1 MTHRLEAVDRLA
13 ANALARRVGRA
24 QLRVRG
30 LEIEQ
35 LTVKLIVLAV
45 ADRRLCLDIISPVM
59 PTNLIGQF
67 IMPLSRRISHQSDVP
82 SNTSAD
88 GHNGL

>member
-67 IMPLSRRISHQSDVP
+67 SVPL
-82 SNTSAD
+82 
-88 GHNGL
+88 LW